1 MAWEIPPKFSTSDL
15 DLQRINLSRMIARF
29 HQILITPDSE
39 TEAHLRQSKSERIKL
54 ESNLAYAGRLLAKL
68 EQETHA
74 NYGIRLK
81 HEAQLD
87 FVRKRKALLEFSQQL
102 KELND
107 LVNYQDEASDEASDE
122 ECSLP
127 DLDCEETLIAQSK
140 PVKFESSLPPISDEK
155 KTISK
160 TPVISNQ
167 PTNISTTEV
176 QSSLRARVKPERT
189 ELLQPSSRSTAVDI
203 SSTAESL
210 ITHNRV
216 EQEILTSS
224 LLQMAT
230 MLKSSSQA
238 FSSALEEEKDVLR
251 NATQG
256 IEKNELGLEAAQRRM
271 GLLRTMTEG
280 KGWWGRII
288 MYAWIFALAIGAL
301 FIVLVMPKIR
311 F

>member
-1 MAWEIPPKFSTSDL
+1 MAWEIPPKISKSAL

-39 TEAHLRQSKSERIKL
+39 TEGHLRQSKSERIKL
-54 ESNLAYAGRLLAKL
+54 ESNLAYAGRLLEKV
-68 EQETHA
+68 EKETHT
-74 NYGIRLK
+74 NYGISLK
-81 HEAQLD
+81 YEAQFD
-87 FVRKRKALLEFSQQL
+87 FTRKRKLLLQFSQQL

-107 LVNYQDEASDEASDE
+107 LVNYQKDASDEASDGE
-122 ECSLP
+122 YSLP
-127 DLDCEETLIAQSK
+127 DLDCEENLFTENKL
-140 PVKFESSLPPISDEK
+140 VKYESLSPPTFDEK
-155 KTISK
+155 TIITK
-160 TPVISNQ
+160 TPVISYQ
-167 PTNISTTEV
+167 STNISTTEV
-176 QSSLRARVKPERT
+176 QSNIRARVKSERA
-189 ELLQPSSRSTAVDI
+189 ELLQPSSRSTGADI

-238 FSSALEEEKDVLR
+238 FSLALEEETDVLK

-256 IEKNELGLEAAQRRM
+256 IQKNELGLEAAQRRM

-288 MYAWIFALAIGAL
+288 MYAWIFALATGAL
-301 FIVLVMPKIR
+301 IIVLLMPKLR